1 MDGSK
6 AFANAFAFQI
16 NVVQSKDRRYLKIT
30 LTKSNP
36 SYSIIGG
43 KLLFKRM
50 NHLFKDFLMD

>member
-16 NVVQSKDRRYLKIT
+16 DVVQSKDRRCPKIT

-36 SYSIIGG
+36 RYSTIGG
-43 KLLFKRM
+43 KLLFERM
-50 NHLFKDFLMD
+50 DHLFKDFLVD